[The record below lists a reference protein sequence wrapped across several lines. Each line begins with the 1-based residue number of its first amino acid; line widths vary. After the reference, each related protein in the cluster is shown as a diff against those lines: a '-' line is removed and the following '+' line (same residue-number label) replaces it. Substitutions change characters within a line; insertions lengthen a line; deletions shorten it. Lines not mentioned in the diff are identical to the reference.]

1 MTREEGPAKSGE
13 VVKRSVG
20 LGALF
25 LFVLVV
31 WWADARSHAQHGF
44 DWRGA
49 QRLYFEQEG
58 RDERPHVMRRT
69 IVADESGRVAD
80 ELCETCHV
88 SAEKTHPGTLLA
100 AHPKHV
106 GCTHCHGGNPGELSV
121 AAHAKQDL
129 RSVSCLRCH
138 GLRVDIHE
146 RGDASDAKRQADADN
161 AMALVRKGEHIYRTR
176 ECAECH
182 EERLPGASQSRGS
195 LRAPMPLT
203 DLDVRRRPE
212 HVLAWLLYPAKMDPR
227 GAMPRFFEGRRDD
240 ALAITAY
247 LLSPAMKKDTS
258 LREDGEHGANV
269 TGASADEGARLFSAL
284 GCAACHAD
292 DAQQLAA
299 PLATSLAD
307 IGRKSTDDF
316 LAIYLR
322 DPSRV
327 HPRTRMP
334 SFRLDAR
341 EAASLAKYLGTMTR
355 KEALPLTVDEGRYL
369 AAKDLASTKV
379 DCSIGLATTRVL
391 CGQRLYEAAG
401 CAACHDPASPPFK
414 APALGTFP
422 LSPSFHQATS
432 MMSRQTYA
440 LDEQERAA
448 AIAFMQARLLPPAP
462 LGSRPRND
470 WRDGSDWGDD
480 LVADLGCRACHGTR
494 EKPAPIA
501 LLHAYKDAPKQAGH
515 TPPALDEEGKR
526 ARPEW
531 LFAFMRRPGTLGVR
545 PVFHPE
551 WVYGKLPPL
560 DSVAP
565 RMPTFAMTDD
575 ETTAVVRFLTHAAH
589 PYPFTDVRPRERS
602 PEDRLAAFVLMNRG
616 DDKTR
621 CTSCHFT
628 TDVPVERM
636 KDDPASVAP
645 GLSSLSMR
653 RRPDWVTR
661 MIPAHDASHYA
672 ADKGKAAPAWTD
684 KDAQLVTDILFSLD
698 DRARL
703 PRPGEEARTP
713 LP

>member
-1 MTREEGPAKSGE
+1 MTRDPGPAKSSE
-13 VVKRSVG
+13 VFAKRFG
-20 LGALF
+20 AGALV

-31 WWADARSHAQHGF
+31 WWADARSHAQQGF

-58 RDERPHVMRRT
+58 RDERPHLIKRT

-88 SAEKTHPGTLLA
+88 SAEKSHAGTLLA
-100 AHPKHV
+100 AHPKSV

-138 GLRVDIHE
+138 GLRVDVHE
-146 RGDASDAKRQADADN
+146 RGDVSDAKRQADADN
-161 AMALVRKGEHIYRTR
+161 AMALVRKGERIYRTR

-195 LRAPMPLT
+195 LRPPMPLT
-203 DLDVRRRPE
+203 DLDVRRRPDQ
-212 HVLAWLLYPAKMDPR
+212 VLAWLLYPTKMDPS

-240 ALAITAY
+240 ALSITAY
-247 LLSPAMKKDTS
+247 LLSPAMKKDAS
-258 LREDGEHGANV
+258 LREDAEHGANV
-269 TGASADEGARLFSAL
+269 TGASADEGARLWTAL
-284 GCAACHAD
+284 GCASCHAED
-292 DAQQLAA
+292 SRGEGGLA
-299 PLATSLAD
+299 PSLAD
-307 IGRKSTDDF
+307 VGRKSTEDF
-316 LAIYLR
+316 LATYLR

-341 EAASLAKYLGTMTR
+341 EAASIAKHLAAMVPR
-355 KEALPLTVDEGRYL
+355 EPLPLTVDEARTL
-369 AAKDLASTKV
+369 AAKDLASVKV
-379 DCSIGLATTRVL
+379 ECSIGLAATRAE
-391 CGQRLYEAAG
+391 CGKRLYDAAG
-401 CAACHDPASPPFK
+401 CASCHDPASPPFK
-414 APALGTFP
+414 APALGTFA
-422 LSPSFHQATS
+422 LSPSFHQKTS
-432 MMSRQTYA
+432 MQMYA

-448 AIAFMQARLLPPAP
+448 VIAFMQARLLPPAP

-470 WRDGSDWGDD
+470 WREGSEWGDD
-480 LVADLGCRACHGTR
+480 LASDLGCRACHGTPL
-494 EKPAPIA
+494 KPAPIA
-501 LLHAYKDAPKQAGH
+501 LLHPDKDARKSAPR
-515 TPPALDEEGKR
+515 TPPALDDEGKR

-531 LFAFMRRPGTLGVR
+531 LFAFMRRPGSLGVR

-560 DSVAP
+560 DAVGP

-575 ETTAVVRFLTHAAH
+575 ETTAIVRFLTHAAH

-602 PEDRLAAFVLMNRG
+602 PEDRLAAFVLLNRG

-645 GLSSLSMR
+645 GLSSLSLR

-672 ADKGKAAPAWTD
+672 TDKGKAAPTWTD